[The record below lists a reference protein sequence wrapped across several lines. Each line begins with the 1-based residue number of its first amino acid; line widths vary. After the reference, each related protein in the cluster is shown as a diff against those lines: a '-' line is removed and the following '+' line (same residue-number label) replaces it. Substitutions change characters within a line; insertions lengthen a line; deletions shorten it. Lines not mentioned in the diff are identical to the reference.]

1 MHIERERRRING
13 GGGGGG
19 IGDYYYH
26 VVDRPL
32 LMESSSKPFPFSSS
46 PPPPPLPPSYSPSAG
61 GVGAGYI
68 EHPVSK
74 FDTLAGVAIKYG
86 VEVADIKKMNGLVTD
101 LQMFALKSLHIP
113 LPGRHPPSPIL
124 LNGSESQGPSNSEQ
138 TPASSR
144 HSDLF
149 DSFGSLKLKSS
160 SRRRA
165 SSDMCTLQPPDQKST
180 PPGFEM
186 SMHWEGDGHHSN
198 PPLSHHRKCK
208 SLAYDLSLANGNLSK
223 DLLLAEDTESEKWI
237 EKPVRRR
244 QKSEVDFNSPTAE
257 KLLKDDSNSGAS
269 FSATAGK
276 GAAALRIKAASRA
289 AEAAEAGWP
298 SNIGIGL
305 WDSFVAASTSGVRK
319 SLSTPSFQD
328 SDGSG
333 NSACSSIWPAASKWS
348 SLKPDLQALSS
359 AALARPIFDGLAN
372 NPITGRRNK
381 TAVD

>member
-1 MHIERERRRING
+1 
-13 GGGGGG
+13 
-19 IGDYYYH
+19 
-26 VVDRPL
+26 
-32 LMESSSKPFPFSSS
+32 
-46 PPPPPLPPSYSPSAG
+46 
-61 GVGAGYI
+61 
-68 EHPVSK
+68 
-74 FDTLAGVAIKYG
+74 
-86 VEVADIKKMNGLVTD
+86 
-101 LQMFALKSLHIP
+101 
-113 LPGRHPPSPIL
+113 
-124 LNGSESQGPSNSEQ
+124 
-138 TPASSR
+138 
-144 HSDLF
+144 
-149 DSFGSLKLKSS
+149 
-160 SRRRA
+160 
-165 SSDMCTLQPPDQKST
+165 MCTLQLPDQKST
-180 PPGFEM
+180 PQGFEM
-186 SMHWEGDGHHSN
+186 SMYREGDGHHSN

-208 SLAYDLSLANGNLSK
+208 SLAYGLSLANGNLSK

-237 EKPVRRR
+237 EKLVRRR
-244 QKSEVDFNSPTAE
+244 QKPEADFNSPPTPE

-319 SLSTPSFQD
+319 SSSTPSFQD

-333 NSACSSIWPAASKWS
+333 SSACSSIWPAASKWS

-359 AALARPIFDGLAN
+359 AALARPILDGLAN